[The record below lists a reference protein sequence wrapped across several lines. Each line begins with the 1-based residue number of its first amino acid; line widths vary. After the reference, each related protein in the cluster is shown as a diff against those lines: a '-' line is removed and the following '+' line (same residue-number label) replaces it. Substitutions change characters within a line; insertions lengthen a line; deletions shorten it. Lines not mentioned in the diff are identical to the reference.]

1 MPTKFDFVSPGVQLT
16 EIDQSIISPS
26 QEADGIVLIG
36 QAKQGPSM
44 KVVKVSTLQDF
55 VDVFGKPSDGVKNDD
70 PWRMGNTGAPTYA
83 GYAAQAYLASGVGP
97 VKFVRLGGIGE
108 TVGDAGW
115 SFPDCGYSF
124 GTPTDFSGAIGLF
137 VANSGSGLQEA
148 VLGAILYVS
157 GAGAGLLGTTLEGS
171 TLTTPASTTFV
182 KATGSNNQF
191 NLQFS
196 NSSGVSAF
204 NIDFNK
210 NSQNFLRKVLNTDP
224 TLASVGVGNTS
235 LKYFLGETFENQV
248 SQLSGFNTANGLVG
262 FLCGLNI
269 GGKLSTAFTADLTPS
284 KTGWFFGQKPAQKK
298 LFRLEALD
306 DGEQFQ
312 KTYFV
317 RIKDLSPSTATK
329 PDATFTLEIV
339 KYGESRATETFSNLT
354 FNSQSPN
361 YISKKIG
368 DLKQTW
374 NSSQKKFDIS
384 GKFNNSSS
392 LVRVA
397 EVGNELNRSDLPL
410 GFVGPKRP
418 IIANVSGSNTNS
430 AFEWLLGADTL
441 PFGGNPSLLVSGA
454 SLINYTA
461 SIAYPTHVLSTANN
475 ELSNTGY
482 FGLSLDSQKGYDMTI
497 GDVGILKDALSEMD
511 LDLGDPLT
519 DASYVFTLE
528 QLTSSATAG
537 KFYFDQTNVAPI
549 PLADVLNVH
558 KIKQFAAP
566 FFGGFDGNNVL
577 VSNPYNSERITNGT
591 YERHTI
597 EQALDIVSDKD
608 LIRYDL
614 ISMPGIIDSGLIN
627 KLISQTDSRGDALA
641 IVDLQGI
648 AQSAEDTG
656 GSSSSAS
663 ISSTITYVND
673 QVIDSSY
680 VASYYPNIRLQDT
693 LNGNGTIMIAPPS
706 IAAIGAIAS
715 SEASSQPWFA
725 PAGFNRGGLSTLG
738 GAGGPKVVGTVEHL
752 TKDERDSLYEASI
765 NPIARFP
772 ATGDTVIFGQKTM
785 QQANSALDRINVR
798 RMMIFLKKQIGDIAD
813 TILFDNNVNS
823 TWERFKSKAQPV
835 LAQLQTQFGISE
847 YKLVLDETTT
857 TADLVD
863 RNIMYAKVY
872 VKPARAIEFIAI
884 DFVITQTGVE
894 F

>member
-55 VDVFGKPSDGVKNDD
+55 VDVFGTPSDGVKNDD

-108 TVGDAGW
+108 TTGDAGW
-115 SFPDCGYSF
+115 SFPDCNYSF
-124 GTPTDFSGAIGLF
+124 PSPTQFSGAIGLF

-171 TLTTPASTTFV
+171 TLTSPASTTFV
-182 KATGSNNQF
+182 KATGSSNQF

-196 NSSGVSAF
+196 NSSGVSSF

-248 SQLSGFNTANGLVG
+248 SQLSGFNVPNGLVG

-269 GGKLSTAFTADLTPS
+269 DSKLSTAFTADLTPS

-418 IIANVSGSNTNS
+418 VIANVSGTIPNS
-430 AFEWLLGADTL
+430 AFEWLIGADL
-441 PFGGNPSLLVSGA
+441 IPFGGDATLLVSGA
-454 SLINYTA
+454 AGLVYTA

-475 ELSNTGY
+475 ELSSTGY

-497 GDVGILKDALSEMD
+497 GDVGILKDALSAMD

-528 QLTSSATAG
+528 QLTSSTTAG
-537 KFYFDQTNVAPI
+537 KFYFDQSISAPI
-549 PLADVLNVH
+549 PLTDVLNVH

-693 LNGNGTIMIAPPS
+693 LNANGTIMVAPPS

-857 TADLVD
+857 TADLID